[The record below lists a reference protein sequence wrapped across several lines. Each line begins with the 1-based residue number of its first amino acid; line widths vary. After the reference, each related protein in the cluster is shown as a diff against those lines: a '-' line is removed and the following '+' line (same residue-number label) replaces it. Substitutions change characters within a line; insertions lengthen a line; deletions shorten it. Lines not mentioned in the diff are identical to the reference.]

1 MRFSAW
7 ELRDFGAMTGPIP
20 SQPASSDPE
29 QLSRLLELELIQ
41 KRTAWKHAKARKKSL
56 RSLAF
61 LFVFVLFV
69 ATLFGFFLAFNRVNV
84 ERQNRPA
91 ATSNR

>member
-1 MRFSAW
+1 
-7 ELRDFGAMTGPIP
+7 MTGPVP
-20 SQPASSDPE
+20 SQSASSDPD

-41 KRTAWKHAKARKKSL
+41 KRTAWNQAKARKKSL

-61 LFVFVLFV
+61 LFVFLILVT
-69 ATLFGFFLAFNRVNV
+69 TLFGFFLAFNRVNE

-91 ATSNR
+91 ATSKR

>member
-1 MRFSAW
+1 
-7 ELRDFGAMTGPIP
+7 MTGPVQT
-20 SQPASSDPE
+20 QPAPGDAD

-41 KRTAWKHAKARKKSL
+41 KRAEWKQLKQRKKSF

-61 LFVFVLFV
+61 LFLFLLFAGCLVGYFFV
-69 ATLFGFFLAFNRVNV
+69 FNRVNE

-91 ATSNR
+91 ATAHR